1 MIWRQRQ
8 RRRRQRWRRDL
19 LGDGCKRKKN
29 QQCIILCI
37 HVEYLNIKRRT
48 YYIIIVLWIQTNTRC
63 HGVNWFIQKHL
74 RESCI
79 HITSRAYQKCYT
91 HIHNIG
97 RYLAGYYAWV
107 RTYNIIF
114 IYIVYHTGVG
124 MCMCARDIRWTTGG
138 RSRRK
143 NAARP

>member
-1 MIWRQRQ
+1 MCVCVILYVIRWQ
-8 RRRRQRWRRDL
+8 RRRPRQQRWRRVL
-19 LGDGCKRKKN
+19 QAGGCKRKKN

-74 RESCI
+74 RERCI

-91 HIHNIG
+91 HIHINIG

-107 RTYNIIF
+107 RTFNIIY
-114 IYIVYHTGVG
+114 IYVQCTHTQCARTRV
-124 MCMCARDIRWTTGG
+124 CMCEML
-138 RSRRK
+138 
-143 NAARP
+143 